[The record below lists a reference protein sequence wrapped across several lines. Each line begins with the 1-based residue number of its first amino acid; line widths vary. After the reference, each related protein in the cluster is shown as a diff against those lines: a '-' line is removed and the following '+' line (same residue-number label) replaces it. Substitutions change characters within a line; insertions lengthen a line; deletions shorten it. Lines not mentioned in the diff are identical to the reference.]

1 MKIIKLLFV
10 AVSAVWMLES
20 SGIAGITITTLFTF
34 HGTNGVDPEG
44 KLVQGPDGDLYGTT
58 RDTAAPGGNYG
69 FGWYGHGTIFKI
81 TTNGTFTTLF
91 AFSLTNGAFPRAGL
105 ILGND
110 GNFYG
115 TTAGGGA
122 HNCGTVFRFTPTGDL
137 TTLVSFSG
145 TNGNAPTANLKQGKD
160 GNLYGTTL
168 LGGFPKNGS
177 VFGFQFTGG
186 SLFRMTTN
194 AELKVITLFNGTNGA
209 EPQSVITQSK
219 DGSLYGS
226 TLMDGLDDS
235 ATNNPTGYGFGT
247 IFKILPDGAVNTL
260 MIFNGSNGMGPNV
273 IAFDKDEN
281 LFGSTK
287 NGGVTYSVTNDPYYG
302 PTIIQG
308 EGTIFRIGKNRKFTT
323 LVQFYG
329 ANGSHPSDLLL
340 GKDGNFY
347 GSTYDGGAD
356 GKGTFFQMTPSGKFK
371 VLHSFSGVGDDER
384 ISTLMQAKDGNF
396 YGTSEGTFLGGPGSN
411 FKNGR
416 IFRLSMTP

>member
-1 MKIIKLLFV
+1 MRFGIFMRLVRAKAVSHCACHRCSRRAGKNRACRRGGRSYSGTSHENAFGLGEKPMKIIKLVLV
-10 AVSAVWMLES
+10 AISAVWLFAS

-81 TTNGTFTTLF
+81 TKNGTFTTLF

-168 LGGFPKNGS
+168 LGGFPKNES

-209 EPQSVITQSK
+209 EPQSEITQSK
-219 DGSLYGS
+219 DGSLFGS
-226 TLMDGLDDS
+226 TLMD
-235 ATNNPTGYGFGT
+235 
-247 IFKILPDGAVNTL
+247 
-260 MIFNGSNGMGPNV
+260 
-273 IAFDKDEN
+273 
-281 LFGSTK
+281 
-287 NGGVTYSVTNDPYYG
+287 
-302 PTIIQG
+302 
-308 EGTIFRIGKNRKFTT
+308 
-323 LVQFYG
+323 G

-347 GSTYDGGAD
+347 GSTYDGGAY
-356 GKGTFFQMTPSGKFK
+356 GKGTFFQMTPSGRFK
-371 VLHSFSGVGDDER
+371 ALHSFSGVGDDER

-416 IFRLSMTP
+416 IFRLSLTP